1 MVLVGWYC
9 WNNVRPLRDSC
20 LRHRSEGTPSRRRL
34 VCWDGLQMS
43 EMHIPSITC
52 IQYIHYMYIVCML
65 HVYVIFL
72 CMLYVYYM
80 YITCMLCTICILYVS
95 YMYIYICKDMR
106 RGVRRFLR
114 PWSFAGPKL
123 WSSEARLIAMME
135 APWRWMM
142 ENTWKN
148 MGNLWGNMGFTH
160 QQVGILPMNI
170 IKWWIIWFTMEKQL
184 PLMVL
189 LWRYEKV

>member
-65 HVYVIFL
+65 HVYVIF
-72 CMLYVYYM
+72 YVCYTY
-80 YITCMLCTICILYVS
+80 TICILHACYVLYVS
-95 YMYIYICKDMR
+95 YMYPICIYIYAKICVAASGAFFGL
-106 RGVRRFLR
+106 GVLLGL
-114 PWSFAGPKL
+114 SYGAPKL
-123 WSSEARLIAMME
+123 GSSL
-135 APWRWMM
+135 W
-142 ENTWKN
+142 WKLR
-148 MGNLWGNMGFTH
+148 GGE
-160 QQVGILPMNI
+160 
-170 IKWWIIWFTMEKQL
+170 WWKTRGKIWEICGEIWDLRINK
-184 PLMVL
+184 
-189 LWRYEKV
+189 